1 MIDISPV
8 RSPEGDIMTSSL
20 INRRTALAG
29 LGVFALAGCSF
40 SFGDEKK
47 SPRENEEE
55 KKEKEKEKTE
65 ESEEGEDSTSEEED
79 DSTTEEEADEETDPE
94 EEDEDT
100 DSAAGA
106 EGVEVPI
113 GLSFTDEELGD
124 EFSII
129 SVKRDMPSESAA
141 GRIEDGCEVFWLQI
155 EFSPTGEWGG
165 ALSTNEFY
173 IDDEGE
179 AQNAS
184 SAMADEIK
192 AAGLTPMNLPA
203 RRDGETGPIWMAFAT
218 WGQRQETYS
227 AAYIRPA
234 TEVIGEDRTLPEF
247 RYEFEI
253 PAA

>member
-1 MIDISPV
+1 
-8 RSPEGDIMTSSL
+8 MTSSL

-165 ALSTNEFY
+165 ALSTNEF
-173 IDDEGE
+173 
-179 AQNAS
+179 
-184 SAMADEIK
+184 
-192 AAGLTPMNLPA
+192 LH
-203 RRDGETGPIWMAFAT
+203 R
-218 WGQRQETYS
+218 
-227 AAYIRPA
+227 
-234 TEVIGEDRTLPEF
+234 
-247 RYEFEI
+247 
-253 PAA
+253 

>member
-1 MIDISPV
+1 
-8 RSPEGDIMTSSL
+8 MTSTI
-20 INRRTALAG
+20 INRRSALLG

-40 SFGDEKK
+40 SFGDEEKD
-47 SPRENEEE
+47 PPEEREDPEETEETEEGEESSEEE
-55 KKEKEKEKTE
+55 TEGETEEDTDE
-65 ESEEGEDSTSEEED
+65 ESEQ
-79 DSTTEEEADEETDPE
+79 TEEEGDGA
-94 EEDEDT
+94 
-100 DSAAGA
+100 SAGA
-106 EGVEVPI
+106 EGAEAQI
-113 GLSFTDEELGD
+113 GISFTDEELGD
-124 EFSII
+124 EFTII

-141 GRIEDGCEVFWLQI
+141 DRIEDGCEVFWLQI
-155 EFSPTGEWGG
+155 EFTPTGEWGG

-179 AQNAS
+179 PQRANS
-184 SAMADEIK
+184 GLNEEI
-192 AAGLTPMNLPA
+192 AAEGLTPLELPS
-203 RRDGETGPIWMAFAT
+203 RQDGATGPVWMAFAT